1 MKKNT
6 KYNAVMMLFIATLI
20 VLLLGC
26 NASYQAD
33 PVDARKTVQTVRS
46 AKDVSAPT
54 DGTGMLVGTIT
65 GAPKEMHLANI
76 VVEDINK
83 TWTGVTDSNGDF
95 VVTMI
100 KPDIYDINVYGW
112 EYNQKTFRGVA
123 IKGNSITKLEI
134 PTPVIEPEIVEECE
148 ASSPRVNRQSLK
160 LDALMSMNE
169 VKVMACESAPPSQIS
184 ISGQSRKSRYCSQI
198 YGAGGQ
204 FSTTSSD
211 HDFNTESYNR
221 IYPNAFLDVIGNPL
235 STFSIDVDAASYSNI
250 RRFINDGDLPPRDAV
265 RIEEMVNYFTYD
277 YPQPLEKHPFSINTE
292 IALCPWDSDHQIVH
306 IGLQGKRFEYAELQP
321 NNLVFLLDVSGS
333 MDQPNK
339 LPLLK
344 SAFRML
350 VGELRPQDR
359 VAIVVYAGSAGL
371 VLPSTPGNMKR
382 EILDAIGR
390 LQAGG
395 STAGGAGI
403 QLAYKIAQENFAT
416 NSNNRVILATDG
428 DFNIGMSSDAEMI
441 RLIEEKRKSGV
452 FLTVL
457 GFGTG
462 NLKDSRMEQIA
473 DKGNGNYSYIDNI
486 HEARKVL
493 VSELGATLVTIAKDV
508 KIQVEFN
515 PAEIQAYRLIGYEN
529 RMLNKEDF
537 NDDLKDAGELGAGH
551 SVTALYEIVPKDVH
565 FEQPKVDDLKYQTNE
580 IEKSAF
586 NSNEMMTVKLRY
598 KKPDSEVSKLIEM
611 LVKGDDMR
619 TAGLS
624 DNFNF
629 SLAVAEFGMLLRD
642 SEFKGNSSYK
652 DVISRAKASKGRD
665 EAGYRAEFIRL
676 VETAQMLQKDM
687 HSDITEED

>member
-1 MKKNT
+1 MKKDI
-6 KYNAVMMLFIATLI
+6 KYNAKMVFLLVGLI
-20 VLLLGC
+20 ILLLGC

-33 PVDARKTVQTVRS
+33 QVKSPNVTRIYHRASGVLV
-46 AKDVSAPT
+46 PT
-54 DGTGMLVGTIT
+54 DGTGTLIGTIS
-65 GAPKEMHLANI
+65 GAPDEMQLANI
-76 VVEDINK
+76 FVEDINR
-83 TWTGVTDSNGDF
+83 TWTGVSDAKGEF

-100 KPDIYDINVYGW
+100 KPGIYDINVYGW
-112 EYNQKTFRGVA
+112 QYAPKLYKGVSIGANA
-123 IKGNSITKLEI
+123 ITEFEVQVPVIVPEIAESEDDLSLQFKPQSITLD
-134 PTPVIEPEIVEECE
+134 
-148 ASSPRVNRQSLK
+148 SRGSDLK
-160 LDALMSMNE
+160 M
-169 VKVMACESAPPSQIS
+169 MACEAAPPGAIS
-184 ISGQSRKSRYCSQI
+184 RSGMSTKKGGCYTQV
-198 YGAGGQ
+198 YGVTGN
-204 FSTTSSD
+204 FSTAVSD
-211 HDFNTESYNR
+211 RDFNTEAYNR
-221 IYPNAFLDVIGNPL
+221 IYPNTFLDVIGNPL

-250 RRFINDGDLPPRDAV
+250 RRFINQGNLPPKDAV
-265 RIEEMVNYFTYD
+265 RIEEMINYFTYD
-277 YPQPLEKHPFSINTE
+277 YPQPADKHPFSINTE
-292 IALCPWDSDHQIVH
+292 ISGCAWSTDHLLAH
-306 IGLQGKRFEYAELQP
+306 IGLQGKRIEYEELQP

-333 MDQPNK
+333 MNQPDK

-371 VLPSTPGNMKR
+371 VLPSTPGNLKHD
-382 EILDAIGR
+382 ILDAIGR

-403 QLAYKIAQENFAT
+403 QLAYKIAKDNYSA

-441 RLIEEKRKSGV
+441 RLIEEKRRGGV

-457 GFGTG
+457 GFGSG

-515 PAEIQAYRLIGYEN
+515 PAKILAYRLIGYEN
-529 RMLNKEDF
+529 RILNKEDF

-551 SVTALYEIVPKDVH
+551 SVTALYEIVPKGVH
-565 FEQPKVDDLKYQTNE
+565 FEQPNVDELKYQTTD
-580 IEKSAF
+580 IEKSTLK
-586 NSNEMMTVKLRY
+586 NNELMTIKLRY
-598 KKPDSEVSKLIEM
+598 KKPDSDVSKLIVRTVTE
-611 LVKGDDMR
+611 DDINER
-619 TAGLS
+619 KQS
-624 DNFNF
+624 ENFNF

-652 DVISRAKASKGRD
+652 DVISRAKQSKGTD

-676 VETAQMLQKDM
+676 VETAEMLQEDM
-687 HSDITEED
+687 HSDISDEE

>member
-1 MKKNT
+1 MKKDF
-6 KYNAVMMLFIATLI
+6 KYNASMMFLI
-20 VLLLGC
+20 IGLVFLILGC

-33 PVDARKTVQTVRS
+33 PIGKLNGTENSQIASRVLV
-46 AKDVSAPT
+46 PT
-54 DGTGMLVGTIT
+54 DGTGTLVGSIT
-65 GAPKEMHLANI
+65 GVQGRAQLANI
-76 VVEDINK
+76 VVEDINR
-83 TWTGVTDSNGDF
+83 TWTGVTDAKGEF
-95 VVTMI
+95 VITMI
-100 KPDIYDINVYGW
+100 QPGTYDINVYGW
-112 EYNQKTFRGVA
+112 QYAPKVFRDVS
-123 IKGNSITKLEI
+123 IKANSITEFDI
-134 PTPVIEPEIVEECE
+134 QVPVIVPEIVEESE
-148 ASSPRVNRQSLK
+148 ILTPNQYLQKPEGRGYVNRMKIEACDAAPSGINSPMGKSSKK
-160 LDALMSMNE
+160 LM
-169 VKVMACESAPPSQIS
+169 
-184 ISGQSRKSRYCSQI
+184 CSQV
-198 YGAGGQ
+198 YGAGGH
-204 FSTTSSD
+204 FSPAISD
-211 HDFNTESYNR
+211 RDFNTEAYNR
-221 IYPNAFLDVIGNPL
+221 IYSNTFLDVTGNPL
-235 STFSIDVDAASYSNI
+235 STFSIDVDAAAYSNI
-250 RRFINDGDLPPRDAV
+250 RRFINTGDMPPKDAV
-265 RIEEMVNYFTYD
+265 RIEEMINYFTYD
-277 YPQPLEKHPFSINTE
+277 YPQPMNEHPFSINTE
-292 IALCPWDSDHQIVH
+292 ISGCAWKTDHMLVH
-306 IGLQGKRFEYAELQP
+306 IGLQGKRFKYDELQP

-333 MDQPNK
+333 MNQPNK

-371 VLPSTPGNMKR
+371 VLPSTPGNKKH

-390 LQAGG
+390 LRAGG

-403 QLAYKIAQENFAT
+403 QLAYKIAQQNFSA

-441 RLIEEKRKSGV
+441 RLIEEKRKGGV

-473 DKGNGNYSYIDNI
+473 DKGNGNYAYIDNI

-515 PAEIQAYRLIGYEN
+515 PVEIQAYRLIGYEN

-537 NDDLKDAGELGAGH
+537 NDDKKDAGELGAGH
-551 SVTALYEIVPKDVH
+551 SVTALYEIVPKGVH
-565 FEQPKVDDLKYQTNE
+565 FEQPSVDDLKYQKTN

-586 NSNEMMTVKLRY
+586 HGNELMTVKLRY
-598 KKPDSEVSKLIEM
+598 KKPDGDKSKLIVRTITE
-611 LVKGDDMR
+611 DDINER
-619 TAGLS
+619 RQS
-624 DNFNF
+624 ENFQF

-652 DVISRAKASKGRD
+652 DVIWRAKASKGKD

-676 VETAQMLQKDM
+676 VETAQMLQENM
-687 HSDITEED
+687 HSDISDED